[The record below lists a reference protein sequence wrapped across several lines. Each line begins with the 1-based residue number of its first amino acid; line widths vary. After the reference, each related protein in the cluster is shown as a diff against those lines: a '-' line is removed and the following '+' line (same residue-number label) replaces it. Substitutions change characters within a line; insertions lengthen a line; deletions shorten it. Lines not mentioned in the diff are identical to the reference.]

1 MLRRL
6 CRTIGVTLFVGGL
19 SYMFIGRGI
28 AEPDQTLLK
37 LMIRAGGAGAC
48 LGAVLCY
55 LADGKKKPMLS
66 NC

>member
-28 AEPDQTLLK
+28 AETDQTLMK

-55 LADGKKKPMLS
+55 LADWKTKPMT
-66 NC
+66 NDH

>member
-28 AEPDQTLLK
+28 AESDHTLMK

-55 LADGKKKPMLS
+55 LADGKKKPQAS
-66 NC
+66 GR